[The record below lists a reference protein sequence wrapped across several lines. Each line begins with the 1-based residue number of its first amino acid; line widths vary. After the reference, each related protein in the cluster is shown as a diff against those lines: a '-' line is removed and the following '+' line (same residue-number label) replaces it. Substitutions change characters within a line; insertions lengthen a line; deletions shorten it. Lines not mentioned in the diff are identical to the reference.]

1 MKTDREIIAA
11 ELPEQ
16 GFFSLRELGQV
27 SPFSSEYWSKIIRE
41 GRVRV
46 VQRSARTQG
55 SRILVPR
62 GEVVRFL
69 ADECVR

>member
-16 GFFSLRELGQV
+16 GFFSLKELGRV
-27 SPFSSEYWSKIIRE
+27 SPFSPDYWSKVVRE
-41 GRVRV
+41 GRIRV

-55 SRILVPR
+55 SRILIPR
-62 GEVVRFL
+62 NEVIRHL
-69 ADECVR
+69 AECVR

>member
-1 MKTDREIIAA
+1 MKTDKEIISS
-11 ELPEQ
+11 EIPEKS
-16 GFFSLRELGQV
+16 FFSLRELGDLG
-27 SPFSSEYWSKIIRE
+27 PFSSEYWSKIIRE

-69 ADECVR
+69 AEECVR

>member
-1 MKTDREIIAA
+1 MKSDTEIISK
-11 ELPEQ
+11 EIPEQ
-16 GFFSLRELGQV
+16 SFFSLRELGNLG
-27 SPFSSEYWSKIIRE
+27 PFSSEYWSKIIRE

-62 GEVVRFL
+62 NEVIRFL
-69 ADECVR
+69 AEECVR